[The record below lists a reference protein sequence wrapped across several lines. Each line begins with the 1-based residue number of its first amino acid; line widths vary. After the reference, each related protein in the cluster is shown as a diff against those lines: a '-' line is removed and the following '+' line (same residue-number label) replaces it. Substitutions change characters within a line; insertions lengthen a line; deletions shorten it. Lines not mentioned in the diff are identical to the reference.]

1 MTGAALKPKRKVAV
15 PVALLICIAAAVFVF
30 LRVASMVRGEE
41 VGALDRAILL
51 WFRDAQNPADPIG
64 PQWFEETVA
73 EITALGGYPV
83 LTVLIA
89 SVAGYLLLS
98 RKFGPAAYLMASIGV
113 GTAVSQLLKMAY
125 ARPRP
130 DLVDHLVDTF
140 TASFPSGH
148 ATMATVVYLT
158 LAALIV
164 LFVGKLAVR
173 IYVMTAAI
181 LLALAVGTS
190 RIYLG
195 VHWPSDVLAGWALGA
210 AWAAFSWLVF
220 AWLHARRWGEPDQD
234 AS

>member
-1 MTGAALKPKRKVAV
+1 MNSDASTSGRRVAV
-15 PVALLICIAAAVFVF
+15 PVALLTCIAAAAFVF
-30 LRVASMVRGEE
+30 LRIANAVRSEE
-41 VGALDRAILL
+41 IVVLDRAILL
-51 WFRDAQNPADPIG
+51 WFRNPQNPADPLG
-64 PQWFEETVA
+64 PPWFEETVA

-98 RKFGPAAYLMASIGV
+98 RKFGPAAYLLGSIGA
-113 GTAVSQLLKMAY
+113 GTALSQLLKLVY

-130 DLVDHLVDTF
+130 DLVNHLVDTF

-164 LFVGKLAVR
+164 LFVGKALIR
-173 IYVMTAAI
+173 IYVITAAI

-190 RIYLG
+190 RVYLG
-195 VHWPSDVLAGWALGA
+195 VHWPSDVLAGWALGT

-220 AWLHARRWGEPDQD
+220 DWLHARRWGEP
-234 AS
+234 A

>member
-1 MTGAALKPKRKVAV
+1 MNPGSFMSQRRVAV
-15 PVALLICIAAAVFVF
+15 PVALLICIASTVFVF
-30 LRVASMVRGEE
+30 LRIANAVRSEE
-41 VGALDRAILL
+41 IVALDRAILL
-51 WFRDAQNPADPIG
+51 WFRDPRNSADPIG

-89 SVAGYLLLS
+89 SVAGYLVLS
-98 RKFGPAAYLMASIGV
+98 RKFGPAAYMLVSIGA
-113 GTAVSQLLKMAY
+113 GTALSQLLKLVY

-130 DLVDHLVDTF
+130 DLVNHLVDTF

-164 LFVGKLAVR
+164 LFVGKLRIR
-173 IYVMTAAI
+173 IYVVVAAVV
-181 LLALAVGTS
+181 LALAVGTS
-190 RIYLG
+190 RVYLG
-195 VHWPSDVLAGWALGA
+195 VHWPSDVLAGWALGV

-220 AWLHARRWGEPDQD
+220 TWLHTRRWGEPE
-234 AS
+234 